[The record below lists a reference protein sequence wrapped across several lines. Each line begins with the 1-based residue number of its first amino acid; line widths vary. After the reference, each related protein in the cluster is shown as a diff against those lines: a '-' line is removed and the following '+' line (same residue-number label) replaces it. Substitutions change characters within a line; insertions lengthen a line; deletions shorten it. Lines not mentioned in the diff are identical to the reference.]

1 MTTEGTPPE
10 SSSLSG
16 EGLGWGLSECAA
28 SSGQTPPPSPPLK
41 GRGEKLPWA
50 TAWRIARR
58 DLSARFR
65 GLRLLLV
72 CLFLGTGALA
82 AIGTLTGSIQSE
94 LAARGASILGG
105 DIEAEVWQRGP
116 TAEEA
121 SAFAALGK
129 VSSGTRMQAMATA
142 GPQNDELAA
151 PIALKAVDTSYP
163 LVGALRL
170 KDGRMVGAPPP
181 GTVWLAEG
189 AAERLGVA
197 RGDTVRIGGQ
207 PLTLGGIVAEEPDAL
222 SEGFALGAVAI
233 VRDDFPARAGLT
245 APGAMYRTKL
255 RVALHPGIEPA
266 QAVKQLQARFPD
278 AGLRLRTR
286 DKAAPG
292 AERFIENMGQFLVL
306 VGLAA
311 LAIAG
316 IGIGGG
322 VSSYL
327 DARRASIATLK
338 VLGASSGDIA
348 RIYLLQIAA
357 AALVGSVAGLAAGVL
372 VTPLLASALGKLLPV
387 SAGLVL
393 DPAALARAAAYGL
406 LVALVFAAPP
416 LLRARQF
423 PAMALMRARVAPL
436 ALPLR
441 AMLAPVGLGLA
452 AIIGLAL
459 ASASDI
465 RLTAGFLGGT
475 AALLA
480 LLAGLGWAIRH
491 VAARLPRPA
500 SPLLRIALSN
510 IHRPG
515 AQTGAL
521 VTALGFGLSAF
532 VLLAVIE
539 TSLSANIARRVP
551 ARAPDYFVLDVPR
564 AQLAEFEQAVHQTV
578 PGAAIRAVPAL
589 RGAILAYGPQG
600 RMMRVADL
608 KAIPENAWALRG
620 ERGLTYADQVP
631 EGNSLT
637 EGQWWPKG
645 YTGTPLVSVDEKLR
659 DALDLRLG
667 DSITIS
673 LLGVERTA
681 KIASFRRIDWD
692 SMGFNYV
699 LVFSPNA
706 IQDAP
711 HNLAATIYLPSPSG
725 ERPEAGPG
733 VGTVADA
740 TNPNPTQFRVGL
752 PPAVQVQSG
761 GLDDPKLLK
770 GRGNLLRRLV
780 RAFPA
785 SSVIETGAL
794 LRDAHALLN
803 QMSVAILA
811 AASVTVLAGIAV
823 LLGAI
828 AAARASRLYDTVIL
842 RVLGASRSQLLAL
855 QLAEYGL
862 LVAVLAGVALALGS
876 VIGWLVIVQLFDF
889 DWLPDWPQVLA
900 VLGAGLSLVLGFAL
914 AGSLPLLRAKP
925 AQALRD
931 L

>member
-1 MTTEGTPPE
+1 M
-10 SSSLSG
+10 
-16 EGLGWGLSECAA
+16 
-28 SSGQTPPPSPPLK
+28 
-41 GRGEKLPWA
+41 
-50 TAWRIARR
+50 AWRIARR

-82 AIGTLTGSIQSE
+82 AIGTLTGSIERE

-105 DIEAEVWQRGP
+105 DIEAEVWQRGV
-116 TAEEA
+116 TADEA
-121 SAFAALGK
+121 LAFAALGK
-129 VSSGTRMQAMATA
+129 VSLGTRMQAMASA
-142 GPQNDELAA
+142 GNANVGSQTDEQDA
-151 PIALKAVDTSYP
+151 PVALKAVDGNYP
-163 LVGALRL
+163 LVGTLRL
-170 KDGRMVGAPPP
+170 KDGRAVGAPPP
-181 GTVWLAEG
+181 GSLWLAEG
-189 AAERLGVA
+189 AAERLGVVP
-197 RGDTVRIGGQ
+197 GDTVRIGGQ
-207 PLTLGGIVAEEPDAL
+207 PLKLGGIIAEEPDSL

-233 VRDDFPARAGLT
+233 VRDDLPARARLI

-255 RVALHPGIEPA
+255 RVALRPGIDPIT
-266 QAVKQLQARFPD
+266 AVKRLQARFPD

-322 VSSYL
+322 VASYL

-338 VLGASSGDIA
+338 VLGADSGAIA

-357 AALVGSVAGLAAGVL
+357 AALVGSLAGLTAGVI

-387 SAGLVL
+387 SPGLLL
-393 DPAALARAAAYGL
+393 DPKALASAAAYGL
-406 LVALVFAAPP
+406 LVALVFAVPP

-423 PAMALMRARVAPL
+423 PAMALMRARVDPL
-436 ALPLR
+436 AIPLR
-441 AMLAPVGLGLA
+441 IMIVPVGLGLA
-452 AIIGLAL
+452 AIVGLAL
-459 ASASDI
+459 ASAASI
-465 RLTAGFLGGT
+465 KMTAGFLAGT

-480 LLAGLGWAIRH
+480 LLSLLGWAIRRL
-491 VAARLPRPA
+491 AARLPRPRD
-500 SPLLRIALSN
+500 PMLRTALAN
-510 IHRPG
+510 LHRPG
-515 AQTGAL
+515 AHTGAL

-532 VLLAVIE
+532 VLLAVVE

-564 AQLAEFEQAVHQTV
+564 ARLAEFESAVHQTV
-578 PGAAIRAVPAL
+578 PGAVIRAVPAL
-589 RGAILAYGPQG
+589 RGAILAYGPAD
-600 RMMRVADL
+600 RMIRVADL
-608 KAIPENAWALRG
+608 PSIPENAWALRG

-637 EGQWWPKG
+637 EGHWWPKG
-645 YTGTPLVSVDEKLR
+645 YTGAPLVSVDEKLR
-659 DALDLRLG
+659 DALDLKLG
-667 DSITIS
+667 DNITIS
-673 LLGVERTA
+673 LLGVERSA
-681 KIASFRRIDWD
+681 RIASFRRIDWD

-711 HNLAATIYLPSPSG
+711 HNLAATIDIPPG
-725 ERPEAGPG
+725 AAKAG
-733 VGTVADA
+733 
-740 TNPNPTQFRVGL
+740 
-752 PPAVQVQSG
+752 
-761 GLDDPKLLK
+761 
-770 GRGNLLRRLV
+770 LLRRLV

-785 SSVIETGAL
+785 SSVIETGAI
-794 LRDAHALLN
+794 LRDARDLLG

-842 RVLGASRSQLLAL
+842 RVLGVSGRQLLLL

-862 LVAVLAGVALALGS
+862 LVAVLASVALALGS
-876 VIGWLVIVQLFDF
+876 LTGWLVIVQLFNF
-889 DWLPDWPQVLA
+889 DWLPDWWQVLA
-900 VLGAGLSLVLGFAL
+900 VLGTGLLLVLGFAL
-914 AGSLPLLRAKP
+914 VGSLPLLRAKP